1 MFFTIATLWIVTI
14 ILLSLFK
21 WQSPSLSS
29 VNFFYMMHHSY
40 PETFFSVYLSSF
52 PKSLCVICL
61 ECIVLAGEKI
71 LIYINTGTITEI
83 FFSLTER

>member
-1 MFFTIATLWIVTI
+1 MDSHYYITVIIQMAITLSFICE
-14 ILLSLFK
+14 
-21 WQSPSLSS
+21 
-29 VNFFYMMHHSY
+29 FFYMMHHSY

-52 PKSLCVICL
+52 PESLCVICL
-61 ECIVLAGEKI
+61 ECIVLAGKKI